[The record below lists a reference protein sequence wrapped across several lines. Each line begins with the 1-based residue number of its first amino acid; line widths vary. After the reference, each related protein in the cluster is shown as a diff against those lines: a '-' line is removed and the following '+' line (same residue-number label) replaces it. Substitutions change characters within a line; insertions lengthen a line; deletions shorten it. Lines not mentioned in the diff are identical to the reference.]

1 MIDIE
6 SYLQHPDSV
15 NRYIGRALE
24 LFPGQVDF
32 HLSKGHTLNY
42 SKQYP
47 QAIKAYKQS
56 LGYARTDSLRSV
68 IWGFIGDTWHQK
80 ATAGEQDIDD
90 NFARAV
96 RKGSFR
102 ADMKQCYKA
111 YDHSLRYDPDNAMV
125 LNNYAYFLSLEG
137 RELEKA
143 LTMSSRAIA
152 LTDNNP
158 TYLDTHAWVL
168 FKLGRTAEA
177 KKVMQQAIALDGAA
191 GSLRGYPACHG
202 RTVHGRNILAQG
214 TRKGLRRRPDHP
226 PHGTGQS
233 RKRVTVM
240 KPARILTLLFL
251 FAAFTAA
258 AQGGRD
264 AIEEQK
270 RVIAALEKRIADEER
285 AISKIQEGRA
295 ATEERVRRLARQLD
309 SRNQLLE
316 ETEKQVRLLRKEISR
331 TDSVAGDL
339 SSALERNRTQ
349 YAEMVREA
357 YRNYKHNNYLTYIF
371 SSRDFADVAKKIT
384 NLREVASMRERKL
397 HDIAALSEQVA
408 REKELLDR
416 RKRSLDSVTQ
426 NLTAQKQKL
435 QRDSRNARANIRQMS
450 QKEKQALQRKLSQEQ
465 QLDVAIS
472 ELRKLTKGNTEGAS
486 FSTKTTGLRLPVT
499 AGSVKRYKENMAE
512 IAGPKGAHVISIY
525 DGKVV
530 EIKRNRITNK
540 YDVFVAHGEY
550 ITSYA
555 NMGSICVEKGQKVAR
570 NEQLGTI
577 GSSVNIMTMET
588 EYKLVFGIYP
598 PNPGEKL
605 RAENCFK
612 R

>member
-1 MIDIE
+1 
-6 SYLQHPDSV
+6 
-15 NRYIGRALE
+15 
-24 LFPGQVDF
+24 
-32 HLSKGHTLNY
+32 
-42 SKQYP
+42 
-47 QAIKAYKQS
+47 
-56 LGYARTDSLRSV
+56 
-68 IWGFIGDTWHQK
+68 
-80 ATAGEQDIDD
+80 
-90 NFARAV
+90 
-96 RKGSFR
+96 
-102 ADMKQCYKA
+102 
-111 YDHSLRYDPDNAMV
+111 
-125 LNNYAYFLSLEG
+125 
-137 RELEKA
+137 
-143 LTMSSRAIA
+143 
-152 LTDNNP
+152 
-158 TYLDTHAWVL
+158 
-168 FKLGRTAEA
+168 
-177 KKVMQQAIALDGAA
+177 
-191 GSLRGYPACHG
+191 
-202 RTVHGRNILAQG
+202 
-214 TRKGLRRRPDHP
+214 
-226 PHGTGQS
+226 
-233 RKRVTVM
+233 M

-251 FAAFTAA
+251 FAAFGAA

-316 ETEKQVRLLRKEISR
+316 ETEKQAR
-331 TDSVAGDL
+331 TDSVAGNL

-371 SSRDFADVAKKIT
+371 SSRDFTDVAKKIT

>member
-1 MIDIE
+1 
-6 SYLQHPDSV
+6 
-15 NRYIGRALE
+15 
-24 LFPGQVDF
+24 
-32 HLSKGHTLNY
+32 
-42 SKQYP
+42 
-47 QAIKAYKQS
+47 
-56 LGYARTDSLRSV
+56 
-68 IWGFIGDTWHQK
+68 
-80 ATAGEQDIDD
+80 
-90 NFARAV
+90 
-96 RKGSFR
+96 
-102 ADMKQCYKA
+102 
-111 YDHSLRYDPDNAMV
+111 
-125 LNNYAYFLSLEG
+125 
-137 RELEKA
+137 
-143 LTMSSRAIA
+143 
-152 LTDNNP
+152 
-158 TYLDTHAWVL
+158 
-168 FKLGRTAEA
+168 
-177 KKVMQQAIALDGAA
+177 
-191 GSLRGYPACHG
+191 
-202 RTVHGRNILAQG
+202 
-214 TRKGLRRRPDHP
+214 
-226 PHGTGQS
+226 
-233 RKRVTVM
+233 M

-512 IAGPKGAHVISIY
+512 ISGPKGAHVISIY

-570 NEQLGTI
+570 NAQLGTI
-577 GSSVNIMTMET
+577 GSAVNIMTMET

-598 PNPGEKL
+598 PNPGQKL

-612 R
+612 K